1 MHMVDAPNA
10 ILIRACSE
18 LAELA
23 DMLGETEIADE
34 LEQAGEYEV
43 AARIV
48 DERLTLIKKSD
59 LAEYYDP
66 NTTEPCVGGS
76 FT

>member
-1 MHMVDAPNA
+1 MVDALNA
-10 ILIRACSE
+10 ISIRACSE
-18 LAELA
+18 LTELT
-23 DMLGETEIADE
+23 DMLGETEIADG

-48 DERLTLIKKSD
+48 DERLTLIEKSD
-59 LAEYYDP
+59 FAEYYGP
-66 NTTEPCVGGS
+66 NTTEPCGGGS